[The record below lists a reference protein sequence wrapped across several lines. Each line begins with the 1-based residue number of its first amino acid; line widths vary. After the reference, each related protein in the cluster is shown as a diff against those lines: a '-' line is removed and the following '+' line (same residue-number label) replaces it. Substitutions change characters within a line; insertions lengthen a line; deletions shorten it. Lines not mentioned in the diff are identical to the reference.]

1 MIAVGPRMG
10 YLLYVGVKKSGQ
22 VWVIIL
28 LDTEFRYG
36 GGQAARNSA
45 GGGFVSLCVV
55 VARRSK
61 KWGRRWARVLHVSG
75 CVRAF
80 GETA

>member
-36 GGQAARNSA
+36 GGQAARNSV
-45 GGGFVSLCVV
+45 GGDLYRSVSSSPGGV
-55 VARRSK
+55 RS
-61 KWGRRWARVLHVSG
+61 GVGDGPGSFTF
-75 CVRAF
+75 RA
-80 GETA
+80 A